1 MLDLKYIAK
10 NPEEVKKGLA
20 KKRFKFDIDGLLR
33 TDEKRR
39 QLIVEI
45 ESLKA
50 LQNKA
55 SKEISQVKGKE
66 RETKI
71 AEMQAVVTK
80 LKKLEP
86 ELKALQEEIDKKLLL
101 LPNPAHES
109 VPEGASEE
117 KNLVV
122 KKHGKPRQFSFKPR
136 DHVEIGKI
144 LDVIDIERAVKVS
157 GTRFAYLKNEL
168 AQMEFALVSFA
179 LNKLISK
186 GFVPVIPPVLVKEEA
201 MYGTGFFPTDEA
213 QVYKITE
220 DKLFLVGTSEVSLA
234 AMHIDEILDGS
245 KLPLRYT
252 GFSTCFRREA
262 GTYGKD
268 TRGLFR
274 VHQFDK
280 VEMFSFCQ
288 PEKSWEEHEFLLSIE
303 EELMRELGFS
313 YQVVNICGGELGA
326 PAAKKYDIEVWLPS
340 EGRYRELTSCSN
352 CTDFQ
357 ARRLNC
363 RTKTEKGNI
372 VVHTLNGTAVAIGRT
387 LIAILEN
394 YQQSDGSLIV
404 PEVLRPYLNGL
415 ECIPV
420 KG

>member
-1 MLDLKYIAK
+1 MLDLKYIAR
-10 NPEEVKKGLA
+10 NAEEVKRGLA
-20 KKRFKFDIDGLLR
+20 KKRFKFDVDGLLAL
-33 TDEKRR
+33 DEKRR

-55 SKEISQVKGKE
+55 SKEIGQASGKE

-71 AEMQAVVTK
+71 AEMQKVVSS

-86 ELKALQEEIDKKLLL
+86 ELKSLQEDIDEKLKV

-109 VPEGASEE
+109 VPEGASE
-117 KNLVV
+117 KDNLVI
-122 KKHGKPRQFSFKPR
+122 KKHGTPREFSFEPR

-144 LDVIDIERAVKVS
+144 LDVIDIERAVKTS
-157 GTRFAYLKNEL
+157 GSRFAYLKNEL
-168 AQMEFALVSFA
+168 AQMEFALINFA
-179 LNKLISK
+179 LDKLISK
-186 GFVPVIPPVLVKEEA
+186 GFTPVIPPVLVKEEA

-220 DKLFLVGTSEVSLA
+220 DELFLVGTSEVSLA

-245 KLPLRYT
+245 KMPLRYT

-268 TRGLFR
+268 TKGMFR

-280 VEMFSFCQ
+280 VEMFSFCHPGQ
-288 PEKSWEEHEFLLSIE
+288 SWDEHEFILSIE
-303 EELMRELGFS
+303 EEIMGELGFS

-363 RTKTEKGNI
+363 RMKTPKGNI
-372 VVHTLNGTAVAIGRT
+372 IVHTLNGTAVAIGRT

-394 YQQSDGSLIV
+394 YQQSDGSIIV
-404 PEVLRPYLNGL
+404 PEVLRPYLGGL
-415 ECIPV
+415 ECVPV
-420 KG
+420 NR

>member
-10 NPEEVKKGLA
+10 NLEEVKKGLA